1 MVTELLGHFA
11 ERRAPGRGP
20 GLHGSRCRP
29 RALTWRS
36 ARSLRIWAFSQ
47 ACAVHAPQF
56 VSFRYPLNGRSIVDR
71 FGLWG
76 GRVEVLL
83 QALVLFL
90 RFFQVAAVFLLEFF
104 LFGGVFEIELL
115 LRAAFDALILA
126 LGCGDARQ
134 FAFLP
139 LGDFG
144 SNLRVGKDRGA
155 NENHQLL

>member
-1 MVTELLGHFA
+1 MRHNSSHSVIPWMA
-11 ERRAPGRGP
+11 
-20 GLHGSRCRP
+20 GSI
-29 RALTWRS
+29 L
-36 ARSLRIWAFSQ
+36 
-47 ACAVHAPQF
+47 
-56 VSFRYPLNGRSIVDR
+56 DR

-90 RFFQVAAVFLLEFF
+90 RFFQVPAIFFLEFF
-104 LFGGVFEIELL
+104 LLGGVFEIELL

-144 SNLRVGKDRGA
+144 GNLRVGKDRGA
-155 NENHQLL
+155 NEN